1 MMIGTPP
8 ASAAIAAAA
17 AAAASP
23 THADN
28 ATGNPPFS
36 NTTDALHTI
45 AEGDQT
51 EDGAEA
57 ASTAAAS
64 SLPPSLRHVLKQ

>member
-1 MMIGTPP
+1 MMVGTPP

-23 THADN
+23 THADT
-28 ATGNPPFS
+28 AAGHAAFS

-45 AEGDQT
+45 AEGDRT
-51 EDGAEA
+51 EDGADG
-57 ASTAAAS
+57 ASTAL
-64 SLPPSLRHVLKQ
+64 LPPSLRHV